1 MNNTWKCALFI
12 CGKVYVAGKRKML
25 HDKMLHDII
34 GGHQAY
40 IRRFMGH
47 RNFCSWLRPCVVSR
61 LRTRQV
67 FKVATTAP
75 SFTWN
80 KYCDRL
86 LNVFEIPCLKLESNL
101 LFLSDINDP
110 HSNLWFTLCSAF
122 PWKKQLSYMCS
133 PSCLFMLILFLGL
146 KNDNNFGRTGCKESQ
161 FYSLI
166 FGQDVASFE

>member
-1 MNNTWKCALFI
+1 MNNTWKCALFM
-12 CGKVYVAGKRKML
+12 CGKVSVAWKRKML

-80 KYCDRL
+80 KYSDRL
-86 LNVFEIPCLKLESNL
+86 LNVFEIPFLKLESNCFSVISMIPTVISDL
-101 LFLSDINDP
+101 LYVQL
-110 HSNLWFTLCSAF
+110 F
-122 PWKKQLSYMCS
+122 PGKKQQSYMCS